1 VDGGRRT
8 PRDERRRSLGQNF
21 LLRGR
26 AERFVEEIGIDLDDL
41 VLEIGAGAGAITS
54 ELLRRGAE
62 VIAVEVDEIWAKRL
76 RTITKSVSSGRVD
89 VVNADFLSIGMPARR
104 FRVVGCIPFGQTT
117 AILRRLLDDPRLPLL
132 RADLI
137 VQVEVARKRAA
148 VPPRTLLSTVWAPWW
163 EVRVGRRIPADQF
176 RPVPRVDAAVL
187 TVTRRDPPLLPP
199 AMAEPFAGFVRGRWP
214 FPAS

>member
-1 VDGGRRT
+1 VDGGRRS
-8 PRDERRRSLGQNF
+8 PRDERRRRLGQNF
-21 LLRGR
+21 LVRGR
-26 AERFVEEIGIDLDDL
+26 AERFVEEIGIDRDDL
-41 VLEIGAGAGAITS
+41 VVEIGAGAGAITS
-54 ELLRRGAE
+54 ALLRKGAE
-62 VIAVEVDEIWAKRL
+62 IIAVEVDEVWAQRL
-76 RTITKSVSSGRVD
+76 RTTTKTASSGRVV
-89 VVNADFLSIGMPARR
+89 VVNADFLSIRMPARR

-117 AILRRLLDDPRLPLL
+117 AILRRLLDDPRLPIY

-137 VQVEVARKRAA
+137 VQVEVARKRGA

-187 TVTRRDPPLLPP
+187 TVTRRGPPLLPP
-199 AMAEPFAGFVRGRWP
+199 AMAEPFAGFVRERWP